1 MNRKRM
7 LRITLIVVLVLLLSA
22 LWTALQGGPLAR
34 GYTGLLFQWNR
45 PAFDFAA
52 VQAVERESGRGV
64 SHPLGVWDVQFWDGE
79 EAVVDFVL
87 GSYGLGAATCYWG
100 LQYVPSGAML
110 GYQGAVL
117 EGWTPDG
124 NGWRWEERGGDNRC
138 YLQQLAQNWYYYEMY
153 F

>member
-1 MNRKRM
+1 MKLRTFIDRPILACVISVLILM
-7 LRITLIVVLVLLLSA
+7 LGT

-45 PAFDFAA
+45 TAFDFAA

-124 NGWRWEERGGDNRC
+124 NGWRIP
-138 YLQQLAQNWYYYEMY
+138 L
-153 F
+153 